1 MQRETRAI
9 GLMSGTSLDGIDVA
23 LIETDGERAT
33 HFGPSATDPYGDEAK
48 SVPRQALE
56 AGRTL
61 ADRTARPG
69 MLAEAERMVTAL
81 HAAAVQNFLTATAI
95 EPASIDIVG
104 FHGQTV

>member
-9 GLMSGTSLDGIDVA
+9 GLMSSTSLDGIDVA
-23 LIETDGERAT
+23 LIETDGARVT

-48 SVPRQALE
+48 SLLCQALE

-69 MLAEAERMVTAL
+69 MLAEAERMRAL
-81 HAAAVQNFLTATAI
+81 GLRD
-95 EPASIDIVG
+95 E
-104 FHGQTV
+104 

>member
-9 GLMSGTSLDGIDVA
+9 GLMSGTTLDGIDV
-23 LIETDGERAT
+23 IETDGERAT
-33 HFGPSATDPYGDEAK
+33 HFGPSATYPYGDEAK

-69 MLAEAERMVTAL
+69 MMVEAERMRAL
-81 HAAAVQNFLTATAI
+81 GLRG
-95 EPASIDIVG
+95 D
-104 FHGQTV
+104 